1 MAKVSA
7 IFHFD
12 TRPLQWEG
20 WSDIPRIQEAATMPY
35 RSLQRNR
42 DSYTDGVRLLQI
54 ALKLVGKL
62 SFIGP
67 DGKPHPFGPYNIAPG
82 EFPDENDSSG
92 CWFGLTTETA
102 VKRFQRSMQ
111 STSDG
116 KAGSDTLH
124 GMDFIIKLH
133 Y

>member
-1 MAKVSA
+1 MAIVPA

-12 TRPLQWEG
+12 TSPLQWEG
-20 WSDIPRIQEAATMPY
+20 WSDIPRIQEAATMPF
-35 RSLQRNR
+35 RSLQRNH
-42 DSYTDGVRLLQI
+42 DSHTDGVRLLQI

-67 DGKPHPFGPYNIAPG
+67 DGKFHPFGPYNIAPG
-82 EFPDENDSSG
+82 EFSANDSSG

-102 VKRFQRSMQ
+102 VKRFQGSMQ
-111 STSDG
+111 STFDG

-124 GMDFIIKLH
+124 GMDFILKLH